1 MPWSGKPAGNELP
14 DSARVFVSTFFLRP
28 NLFAQLAAQFIQPL
42 TAAVVE
48 AGDGGRSVQ
57 K

>member
-1 MPWSGKPAGNELP
+1 MPWSGKPAGTELP
-14 DSARVFVSTFFLRP
+14 DSARVFVSTFFFSP

-42 TAAVVE
+42 TAAAVE
-48 AGDGGRSVQ
+48 TGDGGRTVQ